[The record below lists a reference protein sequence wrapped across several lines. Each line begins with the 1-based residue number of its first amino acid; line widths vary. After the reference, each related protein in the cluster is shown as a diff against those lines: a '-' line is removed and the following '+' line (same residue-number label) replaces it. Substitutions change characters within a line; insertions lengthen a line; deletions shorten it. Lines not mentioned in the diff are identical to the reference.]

1 NRRSTG
7 QTSSRARASS
17 RQGCARRAGVDPG
30 GLFGSRR
37 RAPQHPAPE
46 DALADAVRAFRERR
60 RVGRGDPLRVRAGL
74 AGRGSLHGGGGG
86 RRFASRIAPAFLRDL
101 DRRGGME
108 RGPPGARV
116 PRRRSTGDRT
126 NRAGPLPPR
135 SANLAGG
142 GRTGDRARERS
153 AGREHW
159 VLTRRR
165 TMDYFP
171 SAEAMAA
178 DLDLELLLRA
188 EVDRRMLTR
197 KERLSQFAADATV
210 A

>member
-1 NRRSTG
+1 
-7 QTSSRARASS
+7 
-17 RQGCARRAGVDPG
+17 
-30 GLFGSRR
+30 
-37 RAPQHPAPE
+37 
-46 DALADAVRAFRERR
+46 
-60 RVGRGDPLRVRAGL
+60 
-74 AGRGSLHGGGGG
+74 
-86 RRFASRIAPAFLRDL
+86 
-101 DRRGGME
+101 
-108 RGPPGARV
+108 
-116 PRRRSTGDRT
+116 
-126 NRAGPLPPR
+126 
-135 SANLAGG
+135 ANLAGG

-210 A
+210 AGHLYGRVRDQLAREKGEPDLRGKILWMTAPFATVEHLT